1 MNWKRGLFRLWVV
14 ATAVWLVGSA
24 FILADDFTATMKV
37 SETSG
42 IPIGRNEYTCL
53 MNKDACPNF
62 VTRWETAP
70 NWGARIGALLVLF
83 APPIVV
89 PLVGWALVL
98 TATWI
103 ARGFRQGRVS

>member
-42 IPIGRNEYTCL
+42 IPIGRNEYT
-53 MNKDACPNF
+53 
-62 VTRWETAP
+62 
-70 NWGARIGALLVLF
+70 
-83 APPIVV
+83 
-89 PLVGWALVL
+89 
-98 TATWI
+98 
-103 ARGFRQGRVS
+103 SS